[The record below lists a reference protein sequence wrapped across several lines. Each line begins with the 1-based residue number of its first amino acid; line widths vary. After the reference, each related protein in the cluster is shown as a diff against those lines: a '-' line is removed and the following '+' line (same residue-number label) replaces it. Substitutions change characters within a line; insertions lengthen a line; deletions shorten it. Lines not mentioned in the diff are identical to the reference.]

1 VLADFSHT
9 QLLLLSVLIY
19 FAGVVDALA
28 GGGGLITLPAYLAS
42 GLNPA
47 LLLGTNKLASGIGT
61 VASAYN
67 YRRGHKLKLGHLGV
81 PIAACVAG
89 SLIGARLSSWLRPE
103 WFKYILLGVLPLVG
117 WLVHSHHDF
126 GREDASREL
135 GESALQGRTNKI
147 GFGFGVYD
155 GFLGPGTGTFMALA
169 LSRWCRYD
177 LIGSTAR
184 AKFLNLATNLAA
196 LAFFLY
202 AGRVHVA
209 LGLSMGAVSLCGHWT
224 GSHLGLKKG
233 ADAIRPAVL
242 LVCAG
247 LFAKLLVDCLR

>member
-1 VLADFSHT
+1 MLPDLTLA
-9 QLLLLSVLIY
+9 QLLILSVLIF

-28 GGGGLITLPAYLAS
+28 GGGGLITLPAYLAA

-61 VASAYN
+61 IASAVN
-67 YRRGHKLKLGHLGV
+67 YRRGRKLDLGHLGI
-81 PIAACVAG
+81 PIAVCAVG
-89 SLIGARLSSWLRPE
+89 SLLGARLSTWLDPA

-117 WLVHSHHDF
+117 WLVYSRHSF
-126 GREDASREL
+126 GREDRSREL
-135 GESALQGRTNKI
+135 GEKELERRSGLL
-147 GFGFGVYD
+147 GFGLGIYD

-177 LIGSTAR
+177 LVGSTAR

-196 LAFFLY
+196 LAFFLH
-202 AGRVHVA
+202 AGRVHLS
-209 LGLSMGAVSLCGHWT
+209 LGLSMGAVSLCGHWA
-224 GSHLGLKKG
+224 GSHLGLKRG
-233 ADAIRPAVL
+233 ANAIRPAVL

-247 LFAKLLVDCLR
+247 LFAKLMFDCF